1 MRMDRGSVA
10 QSNAGWST
18 APGGGLTA
26 GGGPPRWGR
35 RRLGRGLAVLAAAVL
50 LGTIGRS
57 GAAVPAG
64 ESRLGTLVV
73 NVVGVGEH
81 SGTVVVLLFN
91 HDDGFPAKVAKAC
104 QHASAKVTG
113 SVVTL
118 RFADVPLGTYAV
130 TAYHDVNDNQKLDTN
145 WIGIPKEPVAIS
157 NNARGRL
164 GPPKWKDAMFE
175 LREATQE
182 LTVNL
187 MRI

>member
-1 MRMDRGSVA
+1 MKMDPGSVP
-10 QSNAGWST
+10 QSNAG
-18 APGGGLTA
+18 
-26 GGGPPRWGR
+26 PRWAAGRGDDSGR
-35 RRLGRGLAVLAAAVL
+35 RRVLRSSGRWLAVLAVGFL
-50 LGTIGRS
+50 LGAIGRS
-57 GAAVPAG
+57 GAAAPAS

-81 SGTVVVLLFN
+81 SGTVVVLLFD
-91 HDDGFPAKVAKAC
+91 HDDGFPAKIAKAC
-104 QHASAKVTG
+104 HRASAKVTG

-164 GPPKWKDAMFE
+164 GPPKWKDATFE

-182 LTVNL
+182 LTVSL